1 MVKSCMST
9 PSSYAHETGFN
20 MKMDPGKQSGSR
32 QVKIFSKEILISISL
47 EKLFRNLM
55 YPLK

>member
-1 MVKSCMST
+1 MST

-32 QVKIFSKEILISISL
+32 QVKIFSKEILVSISL
-47 EKLFRNLM
+47 EKLFRNVM